1 MNWQGWVTLAVV
13 AALFVLLQR
22 RRAVAADF
30 LFLAALT
37 VLTLAGVLT
46 PQQALAGFANP
57 VLFTIAALFVVAGGL
72 RWTGALDMIGHWV
85 LGRATTVRGALMR
98 LAAPVLGLS
107 AFTNNTPIVAML
119 VPIVVDWCRRRG
131 ISPSRLLL
139 PISYLAILG
148 GTCTLIGTSTNLV
161 VNSML
166 YQAHSQRP
174 QDRQLRPM
182 HLFEIG
188 LVGLPCA
195 LAGAGYLLL
204 WGYRR
209 LPNRTELVTQLGQQR
224 REYLVEMLVQPE
236 CRLVGKTVEEAGLRH
251 LPGLFLIEIDRNG
264 EVITPVTPE
273 DEIRAGDRLVFTGI
287 VSTIADLEKIPGLVP
302 AADVTYEVHPKRRH
316 RRHLTEVVLSAS
328 SPVIGSTVR
337 EARFRQLYGA
347 AIVAV
352 HRNGERLP
360 SKIGDIRLQPGD
372 TLLLQTRSGFAR
384 AFQNSPDFYL
394 VADVEG
400 SESGRYDRAWVALAL
415 LGVLVAGLTASTW
428 AGDAAWSA
436 WAALVVAGL
445 MIAFRCLT
453 VPQARAAID
462 LQVLITIGAALG
474 LGQALSTTGAM
485 HAVAGGLLQLLGTT
499 SPWLLLAVVFF
510 LTLLFTE
517 AVTNTAV
524 AVLMFPLAVELA
536 QQGHWNARPFVM
548 AIALAASCS
557 FLTPVG
563 YQTNLMVMG
572 PGGYQPRD
580 YLRAG
585 GPLVLIVSAVALL
598 LIPWWWPF

>member
-1 MNWQGWVTLAVV
+1 MSWQGWLALGVV
-13 AALFVLLQR
+13 LGLFVLLQR

-30 LFLAALT
+30 LFLLALS
-37 VLTLAGVLT
+37 VLTLAGVLS
-46 PQQALAGFANP
+46 PAEALRGFANP

-85 LGRATTVRGALMR
+85 LGSATSVRQALVR
-98 LAAPVLGLS
+98 LAGPVLGLS

-119 VPIVVDWCRRRG
+119 VPVVVDWCRRRG
-131 ISPSRLLL
+131 ISPSRMLL

-161 VNSML
+161 VNSLL
-166 YQAHSQRP
+166 YQTFQSN
-174 QDRQLRPM
+174 QDPRLEPM
-182 HLFEIG
+182 PLFEITW
-188 LVGLPCA
+188 VGLPCA
-195 LAGAGYLLL
+195 LAGAAFLLL

-209 LPNRTELVTQLGQQR
+209 LPDRMELVTQLGQRR

-264 EVITPVTPE
+264 EIITPVTPE

-302 AADVTYEVHPKRRH
+302 AADMTYEVNPKRRH
-316 RRHLTEVVLSAS
+316 QRHLTEVVLSAS

-352 HRNGERLP
+352 HRQGARLP
-360 SKIGDIRLQPGD
+360 HKIGDIRLEPGD
-372 TLLLQTRSGFAR
+372 TLLLQTRSGFAK

-400 SESGRYDRAWVALAL
+400 SEAGRYDRAPVALAL
-415 LGVLVAGLTASTW
+415 LAVLVGALWISTLWGGAS
-428 AGDAAWSA
+428 WSA
-436 WAALVVAGL
+436 WAAMVVAGA
-445 MIAFRCLT
+445 MIATRCLT
-453 VPQARAAID
+453 VAQARAAVD

-474 LGQALSTTGAM
+474 LGHALSSTGAM
-485 HAVAGGLLQLLGTT
+485 HSVARGLLDLLGTS
-499 SPWLLLAVVFF
+499 SPWVVLALVWA

-524 AVLMFPLAVELA
+524 AVFMFPLVLELA
-536 QQGHWNARPFVM
+536 AQGGWNPRPFVI
-548 AIALAASCS
+548 AVALAASCS

-572 PGGYQPRD
+572 PGGYQPQD

-585 GPLVLIVSAVALL
+585 APLVLVVSAVALV
-598 LIPWWWPF
+598 LIPIWWPF